1 MASIADLDN
10 LKIVLLRPT
19 DTRTYDDILL
29 VKSFLSKTEFFQKH
43 LQEASPKLL
52 DELYRSSFLET
63 FEAGHTVFK
72 QGIDK

>member
-1 MASIADLDN
+1 MASTDELDN
-10 LKIVLLRPT
+10 LKFLLLRPI
-19 DTRTYDDILL
+19 DSRTYDDILL

-52 DELYRSSFLET
+52 DELYRNSFLET

-72 QGIDK
+72 QG